1 MDLIEET
8 LQPTQRTPTDDELA
22 EFKAQVAEWV
32 KIDDQIK
39 KLRVAI
45 RERNVHQKALGAGM
59 QQFMK
64 KFNYDNLNT
73 AQGRIRNNVREVK
86 APLKL
91 TDVKTK
97 LYELLDSSD
106 AASTTSDTS
115 VFSEELIRKI
125 HDIFDGDRPLVR
137 KEGLRR
143 TVPKV
148 SLHIDI

>member
-1 MDLIEET
+1 
-8 LQPTQRTPTDDELA
+8 
-22 EFKAQVAEWV
+22 
-32 KIDDQIK
+32 
-39 KLRVAI
+39 
-45 RERNVHQKALGAGM
+45 
-59 QQFMK
+59 MK

-106 AASTTSDTS
+106 AASTTSDSS

>member
-1 MDLIEET
+1 MDLIQET
-8 LQPTQRTPTDDELA
+8 LQPTQRVPTDDELA

-45 RERNVHQKALGAGM
+45 RERNVHQKALSAGM

-106 AASTTSDTS
+106 AASTASDSS

-125 HDIFDGDRPLVR
+125 HDIFDGDRPLIR
-137 KEGLRR
+137 KEALRR